1 MDKSALIVPL
11 DPWQRTR
18 RRGRASSTSSV
29 PQGGGDAPPPSRP
42 SQAADGEDGGWS
54 KIQAKRPWALLARV
68 LTAMT
73 AVLVGAWAVGEH
85 ALQPTRSDLDA
96 VAAAAPR
103 RPQSFRPS
111 HPTSAALLSQIDFDK
126 VHRELLPAWVIAM
139 QHDPYTLGR
148 NEADRTFNALR
159 AEAGKD
165 PNLAALLDELFEKMM
180 EDVAVWHADL
190 AELWRG
196 WNLYMARNGLA
207 WRVEH
212 HIERH
217 AKGSLLFARSYHVL
231 SDMQVTT
238 AGEPYRALLLARADR
253 TNLVEAFF
261 GQTSIEHDGALIISD
276 RIVEFVTAQVLPMFA
291 REPAL
296 QRNDL
301 QRAFASHVRREAVQ
315 SLSAETVEALQDGAT
330 RRDRLLAAT
339 REIGQR
345 KGCGRTVVIEEVPW
359 TGLTDR
365 ALGKVQRAAE
375 KNARK
380 NCRRLTR
387 SDADFLA
394 QESRSLA
401 SDEALEHA
409 IGRAGAWLARAV
421 VVHEV
426 RHLADDRHAEQG
438 GRTPACALCPETL
451 GGSER
456 AEVRAYLASFGT
468 EGMGYLALMQ
478 ACGTGAHG
486 QGPTGAALGWVL
498 GKLLPSGCEGPLP
511 EDLYARARAM
521 ESLLFGSSDAFDLP
535 AAFPSELPVPR

>member
-1 MDKSALIVPL
+1 M
-11 DPWQRTR
+11 
-18 RRGRASSTSSV
+18 
-29 PQGGGDAPPPSRP
+29 
-42 SQAADGEDGGWS
+42 
-54 KIQAKRPWALLARV
+54 ALLARV

-85 ALQPTRSDLDA
+85 ALQPTRSALDA

-103 RPQSFRPS
+103 RPQGFRPS
-111 HPTSAALLSQIDFDK
+111 HPTSAALLSQIDFEK

-139 QHDPYTLGR
+139 QHEPYTLGR
-148 NEADRTFNALR
+148 HDADRTFNALR
-159 AEAGKD
+159 SEAGKD
-165 PNLAALLDELFEKMM
+165 PNLAALLDDLHEKMLD
-180 EDVAVWHADL
+180 DVAVWARDL

-231 SDMQVTT
+231 ADMQVT
-238 AGEPYRALLLARADR
+238 AASEPYRALLLARADR
-253 TNLVEAFF
+253 TNLIETFF

-276 RIVEFVTAQVLPMFA
+276 RIAEFVTAQVLPMFA

-296 QRNDL
+296 ERNEL
-301 QRAFASHVRREAVQ
+301 QRAFASHVRREAAQ

-330 RRDRLLAAT
+330 RRDRLVAAT
-339 REIGQR
+339 QAIGQR

-359 TGLTDR
+359 TGLADR
-365 ALGKVQRAAE
+365 ALGKVQHAAQ

-380 NCRRLTR
+380 NCRRLTQA
-387 SDADFLA
+387 DADFLA

-409 IGRAGAWLARAV
+409 LGRAAAWLARAV

-426 RHLADDRHAEQG
+426 RHLADDRHAEEG
-438 GRTPACALCPETL
+438 GRTPACPLCPETL

-456 AEVRAYLASFGT
+456 AEARAYLATFGT

-511 EDLYARARAM
+511 DDLYARARAM
-521 ESLLFGSSDAFDLP
+521 ESLLFGSHDAFELP
-535 AAFPSELPVPR
+535 AGFPSELPVPR